1 MSFSALGCVQNIVF
15 AQMVFGIFD
24 YPIIFIRTR
33 NRTLPP
39 SLPGA
44 GQSTTPYA
52 FSSADAPFLP
62 SLRTIAVIV
71 NGPVTVWWQSL

>member
-1 MSFSALGCVQNIVF
+1 
-15 AQMVFGIFD
+15 
-24 YPIIFIRTR
+24 
-33 NRTLPP
+33 
-39 SLPGA
+39 LPGA